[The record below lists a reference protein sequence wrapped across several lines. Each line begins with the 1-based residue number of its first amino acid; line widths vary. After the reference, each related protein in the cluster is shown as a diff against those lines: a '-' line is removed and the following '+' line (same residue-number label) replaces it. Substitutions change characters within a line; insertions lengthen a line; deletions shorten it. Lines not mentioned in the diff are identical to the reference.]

1 MVTVTSL
8 NKIKRSVQSQLQ
20 SGKLEL
26 VVLPRAE
33 YEALLEKIEDLK
45 DLHDSL
51 EALKEY
57 RGGKYISFDRYEARR
72 KAGSSPPYR
81 V

>member
-8 NKIKRSVQSQLQ
+8 NQIKKSVQSQLQ
-20 SGKLEL
+20 SGNLEL
-26 VVLPRAE
+26 VVLPRVE
-33 YEALLEKIEDLK
+33 YEALIEKLDDLK

-57 RGGKYISFDRYEARR
+57 RSGKYISFDQYEARR
-72 KAGSSPPYR
+72 KTKR

>member
-1 MVTVTSL
+1 MVTVTNL
-8 NKIKRSVQSQLQ
+8 NRIKKSVQSQLQ
-20 SGKLEL
+20 SGNLEL
-26 VVLPRAE
+26 VVLPRIE
-33 YEALLEKIEDLK
+33 YEALIEKLDDLK

-57 RGGKYISFDRYEARR
+57 RSGKYISFHQYEARR
-72 KAGSSPPYR
+72 KTKR